1 MSQTKPGHDATI
13 TFRLACWVLG
23 LIAFI
28 QLVTGG
34 VALAVRVE
42 NAREVRIEKEIITKI
57 VTVEA
62 RPVEVEKKEA
72 APVVA
77 LPPPPAIPVEAP
89 LPPARPL
96 DAPPIADA
104 KVEQLVREGREARVA
119 EDMGRAIIKLEE
131 ARSIDPQEPNTL
143 YELGLVYETMAAYD
157 TDLAEKAAEA
167 YQGVFEL
174 GTTKAGA
181 LYPLAAGKLRD
192 GIARPIDMRGKLAL
206 GRVRIFKDDTFQ
218 DGERVVLTI
227 PVSAAPG
234 SEPSPDDFHVKVE
247 FFDKSRNDNPKP
259 AGPECVTNYEWVS
272 GAIDWLGG
280 EEILRVTYILP
291 PPEPGQEHLFGKAA
305 YYGQIVELVY
315 NNELLDSQAW
325 PRHLASRS
333 QVEPQQGYDPVFLE
347 NDFDPN
353 LGVLPPLE
361 NELELP
367 PMPNELELPPIQ
379 DELGPPPR

>member
-1 MSQTKPGHDATI
+1 MSQTKAGHDSSL

-23 LIAFI
+23 LIAFVQI
-28 QLVTGG
+28 VTAG

-42 NAREVRIEKEIITKI
+42 NAREVRVEEKIVTKI
-57 VTVEA
+57 VTVDSSSRKRKA
-62 RPVEVEKKEA
+62 G
-72 APVVA
+72 PVVA
-77 LPPPPAIPVEAP
+77 LPPPPATPAEVP

-104 KVEQLVREGREARVA
+104 QVEQLVREGREARVA
-119 EDMGRAIIKLEE
+119 EDMGRAINKLES
-131 ARSIDPQEPNTL
+131 ALDLDPKEPNTL

-157 TDLAEKAAEA
+157 TALAEKAAEA
-167 YQGVFEL
+167 YQDVFEL

-181 LYPLAAGKLRD
+181 LYPLAAAKLRD

-206 GRVRIFKDDTFQ
+206 GRVRIFKDDAYQ
-218 DGERVVLTI
+218 DGERVVLTV

-234 SEPSPDDFHVKVE
+234 SEPSSDDFFVKVA
-247 FFDKSRNDNPKP
+247 FFDKSRNSDPQP
-259 AGPECVTNYEWVS
+259 ASPDCESNYEWVS

-291 PPEPGQEHLFGKAA
+291 PQESGQMHLFGKRN

-315 NNELLDSQAW
+315 KNELIDSQAW
-325 PRHLASRS
+325 PRHLAARS
-333 QVEPQQGYDPVFLE
+333 KVEPQQGFDPLFLDS
-347 NDFDPN
+347 DFDPN

-361 NELELP
+361 NQLNLP
-367 PMPNELELPPIQ
+367 PLPS
-379 DELGPPPR
+379 ER

>member
-1 MSQTKPGHDATI
+1 MSQPKTSHDSTL

-28 QLVTGG
+28 QIITAG

-42 NAREVRIEKEIITKI
+42 NAREVRIEEKI
-57 VTVEA
+57 VTKLVTVAARPAEKPKVEA
-62 RPVEVEKKEA
+62 G
-72 APVVA
+72 PVVA
-77 LPPPPAIPVEAP
+77 LPPPPPIPAEVP

-104 KVEQLVREGREARVA
+104 KVEKLVMEGREARVA

-157 TDLAEKAAEA
+157 TALAEKAADA
-167 YQGVFEL
+167 YQLVYNL
-174 GTTKAGA
+174 GTDAGA
-181 LYPLAAGKLRD
+181 LYPLAAAKLRD
-192 GIARPIDMRGKLAL
+192 GVARPAKMRGKLSL

-218 DGERVVLTI
+218 DGERVVITV

-234 SEPSPDDFHVKVE
+234 SEPDADDFFVKVE
-247 FFDKSRNDNPKP
+247 FFDKSRNDEPQP
-259 AGPECVTNYEWVS
+259 AGPNCITNYEWVS

-280 EEILRVTYILP
+280 EEILQVTYILP
-291 PPEPGQEHLFGKAA
+291 PQEAGQDHLFGKQN

-315 NNELLDSQAW
+315 KNELLDSQAW
-325 PRHLASRS
+325 PRHLAAHSK
-333 QVEPQQGYDPVFLE
+333 VEPQHGFDPLFLDS
-347 NDFDPN
+347 DFDPN
-353 LGVLPPLE
+353 LGVLPPFE

-367 PMPNELELPPIQ
+367 PIL
-379 DELGPPPR
+379 DELGPPPP